1 MRARTAE
8 TICTPLEQYGSSSN
22 HVTPDM
28 RTMVE
33 RRVRQQRKTRF
44 YVGMSVA
51 VAATVLV
58 GFAPTFYLRG
68 YLPMRPDQPPLTAVL
83 IVHGIIGTAWI
94 ALFLGQTLL
103 VASHQVQLHRRLGI
117 MGGVLASAL
126 VIVGM
131 MTAVD
136 ALRRDVGP
144 FGIDPRWWFLSVPLA
159 GALLFG
165 ALVAVALAKRR
176 SPETHRRLMLLA
188 TITLLNPALGRLVG
202 SYLGVGLAGF
212 LFLIFLLTD
221 VFVVLAVLHDLRIRG
236 NVHAAL
242 VRGGLAVVVLQP
254 VILALGTTPGFLTLA
269 NLFR

>member
-1 MRARTAE
+1 MST
-8 TICTPLEQYGSSSN
+8 
-22 HVTPDM
+22 V
-28 RTMVE
+28 VE
-33 RRVRQQRKTRF
+33 RRAHQQGQRRF

-51 VAATVLV
+51 AAITVLV

-68 YLPMRPDQPPLTAVL
+68 YLPMRPDQPSLSQLL

-94 ALFLGQTLL
+94 ALFLVQTVL
-103 VASHQVQLHRRLGI
+103 VASHRIQLHKRLGI
-117 MGGVLASAL
+117 VGGLVAITL

-144 FGIDPRWWFLSVPLA
+144 FGIDPRTWFLSVPLA
-159 GALLFG
+159 GTLLFG
-165 ALVAVALAKRR
+165 ALVAVALVKRR

-202 SYLGVGLAGF
+202 SYLGVGLSGF
-212 LFLIFLLTD
+212 LLLIFLFTD
-221 VFVVLAVLHDLRIRG
+221 FFVIIAVLYDLRTRG
-236 NVHAAL
+236 HAHPAL
-242 VRGGLAVVVLQP
+242 VRGGFAVVVLQP
-254 VILALGTTPGFLTLA
+254 VVLALGTTSTFLTLA